1 MNKKQC
7 DPFSIKQLEDKISRL
22 DDADQGLVKRA
33 FLYQKKAHSEQKRQS
48 GKPYYT
54 HPLAVANIVCDIS
67 CDAILISA
75 ALLHDVL
82 EDTPI
87 TDQQLKKDFGD
98 DIYNL
103 VYGVTKLGKM
113 YFGSSQEAQ
122 VENYRRLFLAT
133 AKDIR
138 VVIIKLADRYH
149 NMQTLSFL
157 SPVKQLRIS
166 KESMDIFVPL
176 ANRLGMGH
184 IKWELEDLCFSY
196 LNPEAYKNV
205 KQMVATRRQ
214 VREKHIVELVEY
226 TKELL
231 KEAGF
236 EPLVIGRPKH
246 FYSIYQ
252 KMLRSNMSI
261 ESIYD
266 MSGLRIITDS
276 VKSCYETLGLVHA
289 HFKPMA
295 NRIKDYI
302 SMPKA
307 NMYQSLHT
315 TVIGLKG
322 NPVEF
327 QIRTKEMHG
336 VAERG
341 IAAHWKYKKQA
352 SDKNFKADFDWLN
365 QLIDTDIGDP
375 GAYLDTIKLDLFLE
389 ETYVFSPKGDLIVFP
404 LGATPLDFAYRVH
417 SDIGNSCRGAMV
429 NGQMV
434 SLDYVLKNGDQVS
447 ILTSKTISPK
457 LAWLELVKTREAK
470 SKIKAWFRKHH
481 AKENSE
487 KGQGIL
493 VDTLKKMGL
502 KEKEEKAEL
511 LLEAFCK
518 KYKLEQRSGLYVA
531 LSYGDLAPQSLIKFI
546 QEETSGLAT
555 QKKPA
560 LKKRVSNQWGIDVAG
575 VDNIQ
580 VQLAKC
586 CHPFPGDSIV
596 GFITLQK
603 GVTIHREYCPNLAHK
618 RRLYPKRIVEVNWQ
632 ERVSSSIETNILVQA
647 YHRNNMTNEVIAKIL
662 ELKYQLLEAT
672 SKVHK
677 SGHLE
682 MRIRVL
688 SQEKA
693 PLGKLMQALRQLDDV
708 FDVTRPH

>member
-54 HPLAVANIVCDIS
+54 HPLAVAHIVCDIS
-67 CDAILISA
+67 CDASLIAA

-82 EDTPI
+82 EDTPV
-87 TDQQLKKDFGD
+87 TDQQLKSDFGE

-214 VREKHIVELVEY
+214 IREKHIAELVEY

-231 KEAGF
+231 KEAGL

-404 LGATPLDFAYRVH
+404 LGSTPLDFAYRVH

-447 ILTSKTISPK
+447 ILTAKTISPK

-487 KGQGIL
+487 KGHGIL

-502 KEKEEKAEL
+502 TEKEEKTEM

-518 KYKLEQRSGLYVA
+518 KHKLEQRSGLYVA

>member
-1 MNKKQC
+1 MDKKQQ
-7 DPFSIKQLEDKISRL
+7 DLFSIKQLESKISGL
-22 DDADQGLVKRA
+22 DDDEKRLVKRA
-33 FLYQKKAHSEQKRQS
+33 FLYQKKAHDKQKRQS

-67 CDAILISA
+67 CDAYLISA

-87 TDQQLKKDFGD
+87 TDKQLKADFGD

-103 VYGVTKLGKM
+103 VFGVTKLGKM

-122 VENYRRLFLAT
+122 VENYRRLFFAT

-196 LNPEAYKNV
+196 LNPEAYKQV
-205 KQMVATRRQ
+205 KHMVSTRRQ
-214 VREKHIVELVEY
+214 VRETQIAELVEY

-231 KEAGF
+231 KEAGL

-276 VKSCYETLGLVHA
+276 IKSCYETLGLVHA

-365 QLIDTDIGDP
+365 QLIDTDVEDP
-375 GAYLDTIKLDLFLE
+375 SQYLDTIKLDLFLE
-389 ETYVFSPKGDLIVFP
+389 ETYVFSPKGDLMVFP

-434 SLDYVLKNGDQVS
+434 SLDYELKNGDQVS
-447 ILTSKTISPK
+447 ILTAKSISPK
-457 LAWLELVKTREAK
+457 LAWLDLVKTREAK

-481 AKENSE
+481 AKENSA
-487 KGQGIL
+487 KGQSIL
-493 VDTLKKMGL
+493 AELLKKMGFV
-502 KEKEEKAEL
+502 EKEEKTEQ
-511 LLEAFCK
+511 LLEIFCK
-518 KYKLEQRSGLYVA
+518 KYNLDQRSDLYIA
-531 LSYGDLAPQSLIKFI
+531 LSYGEIAPQSLMKFI
-546 QEETSGLAT
+546 QEETSGVVS
-555 QKKPA
+555 QKKVIS
-560 LKKRVSNQWGIDVAG
+560 KKKAHNQWGIDVAG
-575 VDNIQ
+575 EGNIQ

-618 RRLYPKRIVEVNWQ
+618 RKLYPKRIVDVNWQ

-662 ELKYQLLEAT
+662 ELKYQLLEAK